1 MLVPHDPWP
10 AGEAEALAQQEALRA
25 RVEPT
30 GPPLSARTA
39 AGLDVSYEDDGDTGR
54 AVAAVVV
61 LDVATLEVV
70 ETAVASGPVTFPY
83 VPGLLAFRELPVLTE
98 ALERLTVTPDVLVCD
113 GYGVAHP
120 RRFGLACHVGVLTG
134 LPTFG
139 VAKTAFVVR
148 EPSAP
153 GPAAEQTAGGA
164 HQEPGPR
171 RGDWAPLTDGTET
184 LGRVLRTQPGVK
196 PVFVSVG
203 HRVDLDTATALTLA
217 LAPRYRLPETT
228 RQADQLSRRLLG
240 GLDAAHRRP

>member
-1 MLVPHDPWP
+1 
-10 AGEAEALAQQEALRA
+10 
-25 RVEPT
+25 
-30 GPPLSARTA
+30 
-39 AGLDVSYEDDGDTGR
+39 
-54 AVAAVVV
+54 
-61 LDVATLEVV
+61 
-70 ETAVASGPVTFPY
+70 
-83 VPGLLAFRELPVLTE
+83 
-98 ALERLTVTPDVLVCD
+98 
-113 GYGVAHP
+113 
-120 RRFGLACHVGVLTG
+120 VLTG

-148 EPSAP
+148 ESPAP
-153 GPAAEQTAGGA
+153 GAGAEQATGGA